1 MYPPRGSAEE
11 LIAEQ
16 WLALALHGWEMGDG
30 IVVVRALARCLLLFI
45 SVPTTPPQQH
55 HQYCMVGVSYDTKVR
70 FYIRTVFY
78 VLRVLL
84 ALSVAS
90 SSTS

>member
-30 IVVVRALARCLLLFI
+30 IVVVGELSLAVSCSL
-45 SVPTTPPQQH
+45 SQH

-90 SSTS
+90 SST